1 VSWSDRCEAPRL
13 APCFPRP
20 DPPRR
25 RDREGEGEGEAERL
39 GSGGDSWWAQALR
52 AVLGT
57 WAEAGVLPALR

>member
-1 VSWSDRCEAPRL
+1 V
-13 APCFPRP
+13 PCFPRA

-25 RDREGEGEGEAERL
+25 RDREGAAEEAERL
-39 GSGGDSWWAQALR
+39 GSGVDSWRAQALR